1 MNRHGQSII
10 EYIFIAILIILGIVI
25 MGPYVLRSVSAHFK
39 LWDESVQDSSTENIT
54 QAPASA
60 MPKIN
65 TNCTCTADQ
74 PGSCGGS
81 ENGLQ
86 CGSTQKSWSH
96 NCTPLLCDG
105 APASYCKDDPTC
117 CSTLTNLGCGTTPIG
132 QTPPPNNC
140 NYGYEMQ
147 GQTCGSN
154 NTVTCILDSICPP
167 PACLGQVA
175 TGSQVCP
182 GTTTGLD
189 QNYGITY
196 VDALT
201 QADCGTTPN
210 CTYCNPALKCQYVL
224 NYCACTYTG
233 SSPACTTITNIAS
246 AAAGATIYYGPCEIS
261 PINVTQVNT
270 QGNGC
275 TMRYSGCYDFYPNP
289 PCSNSVPA
297 NSECC
302 TALGPKNGSGC
313 NLTCNGT
320 DVLDYNEFT
329 PANAGAIC
337 TESAANSSAQGLC
350 CAGPVAATAPSCS
363 CPYSQTSG
371 QVITIFDSI
380 NDQVAQPCYIT
391 CYGPQPGAGIY
402 TPPKSL

>member
-1 MNRHGQSII
+1 MKCKAKH
-10 EYIFIAILIILGIVI
+10 AVVIILLHAFLIQSA
-25 MGPYVLRSVSAHFK
+25 PHPRAWDRS
-39 LWDESVQDSSTENIT
+39 L
-54 QAPASA
+54 QAPRFAR
-60 MPKIN
+60 
-65 TNCTCTADQ
+65 
-74 PGSCGGS
+74 
-81 ENGLQ
+81 
-86 CGSTQKSWSH
+86 
-96 NCTPLLCDG
+96 
-105 APASYCKDDPTC
+105 
-117 CSTLTNLGCGTTPIG
+117 TT
-132 QTPPPNNC
+132 
-140 NYGYEMQ
+140 Y
-147 GQTCGSN
+147 
-154 NTVTCILDSICPP
+154 
-167 PACLGQVA
+167 
-175 TGSQVCP
+175 
-182 GTTTGLD
+182 GLD

-320 DVLDYNEFT
+320 DVL
-329 PANAGAIC
+329 
-337 TESAANSSAQGLC
+337 GL
-350 CAGPVAATAPSCS
+350 
-363 CPYSQTSG
+363 Q
-371 QVITIFDSI
+371 
-380 NDQVAQPCYIT
+380 
-391 CYGPQPGAGIY
+391 
-402 TPPKSL
+402 